1 MKTIYLF
8 MLASGLVLASC
19 QKSPVDQNLTPTED
33 AVRRGRGADDPVV
46 PPPSNL
52 PAIVLNAFTAS
63 HPTATR
69 MEWQAEDNNTW
80 KVKYFIGTIRWRALF
95 AADGTLIW
103 DRLD

>member
-1 MKTIYLF
+1 MKAIF
-8 MLASGLVLASC
+8 FVLIAVAISFTAC
-19 QKSPVDQNLTPTED
+19 QKSTISSNTAAEEI
-33 AVRRGRGADDPVV
+33 AARRGADDPVL

-52 PAIVLNAFTAS
+52 PPAVLNAFTAA

-80 KVKYFIGTIRWRALF
+80 KVKYFIGNERWRALY

-103 DRLD
+103 DRRD

>member
-1 MKTIYLF
+1 MKTMILSLF
-8 MLASGLVLASC
+8 AAAITFTAC
-19 QKSPVDQNLTPTED
+19 QKSDLTANAATEEI
-33 AVRRGRGADDPVV
+33 AARRGADDPVV

-52 PAIVLNAFTAS
+52 PAAVLNAFTAS

-80 KVKYFIGTIRWRALF
+80 KVKYFIGAERWRALY

-103 DRLD
+103 DRRD